1 MTSASNSP
9 QSNLLSCVPPF
20 RGRLPDPRIG
30 KTLER
35 LDVLQVN
42 VGRLCNLAC
51 KHCHVEAGPNR
62 TESMSRETMEDCLR
76 VLSAWGFSTLDIT
89 GGAPEMNP
97 GFRFLV
103 ERGAASGAHVIV
115 RTNLVILNEKGYD
128 DLPDFLAERGVEIVC
143 SLPYYSE
150 RDCDRQRG
158 AGTFRGAISM
168 LQRLNALGYGKDPR
182 LPLNMVYNP
191 GGAFL
196 SPPQAEMER
205 EYKRR
210 LGADYGIAFNRLFT
224 ITNNP
229 VGRFGIFLARSGN
242 LEGYLHRLH
251 DSFNPAAAEGIM
263 CRSQLSVGWDGRL
276 YDCDFNQALEW
287 TVEGTDHIHDLKGNG
302 PAVRNIR
309 LGNHCYACT
318 AGSGSS
324 CGGATV

>member
-1 MTSASNSP
+1 MTSVINGIQGDPLA
-9 QSNLLSCVPPF
+9 CVPPF
-20 RGRLPDPRIG
+20 RGRLPDPEVGR
-30 KTLER
+30 TLGR

-42 VGRLCNLAC
+42 VGKLCNLAC

-62 TESMSRETMEDCLR
+62 TEVMSRDTMEHCLR
-76 VLSAWGFSTLDIT
+76 VLRTWGFRTLDIT

-97 GFRFLV
+97 GFRSLV
-103 ERGAASGAHVIV
+103 EGGTDAGARVIV
-115 RTNLVILNEKGYD
+115 RTNLVILHERGYD
-128 DLPDFLAERGVEIVC
+128 DLPEFLAARGAEIVC
-143 SLPYYSE
+143 SLPYYTE

-158 AGTFRGAISM
+158 AGTFRSAVAM

-196 SPPQAEMER
+196 PPPQADMER
-205 EYKRR
+205 EYRRR
-210 LGADYGIAFNRLFT
+210 LDADYGIAFNRLFT

-229 VGRFGIFLARSGN
+229 VGRFGAFLARSGN
-242 LEGYLHRLH
+242 LEPYLRRLH
-251 DSFNPAAAEGIM
+251 DSFNPAAAAGMM

-276 YDCDFNQALEW
+276 YDCDFNQALDW
-287 TVEGTDHIHDLKGNG
+287 TVEGTDHIRDLKEDC
-302 PAVRNIR
+302 PPIRNIR

-324 CGGATV
+324 CGGATA